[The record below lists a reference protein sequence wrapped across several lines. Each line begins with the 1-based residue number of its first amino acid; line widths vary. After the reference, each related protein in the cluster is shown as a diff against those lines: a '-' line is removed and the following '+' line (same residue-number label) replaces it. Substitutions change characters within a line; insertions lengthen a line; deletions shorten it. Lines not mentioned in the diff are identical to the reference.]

1 MIFNKL
7 KNIFNGA
14 SGNSILFTFV
24 NLVTHGFS
32 LIMTKILSTN
42 LSLQQ
47 YGTYSQVMLLV
58 STVSSLTII
67 GMVDGLNYFFFHE
80 KDENE
85 RNRYISTIFF
95 LLYLIGTITFIIM
108 LSFSIPISHAFKNP
122 DLKSLIFFAALLPIL
137 QNSISLLQIM
147 FIALGGAK
155 TIAFKNLLISI
166 LKLLVVLL
174 ICFQFNN
181 IIVLLI
187 FLILSEFIQ
196 NVYFI
201 VILRKKNCKI
211 NIFKFDKTL
220 IKRILFYCIP
230 LGISTIMKSLNR
242 DADKYVISFFTDTET
257 LAIYTNASKMLPFDV
272 IMSSFITI
280 LVPYLMQKFKSQ
292 MYKDCLNLYKSFLEI
307 AYITTTIL
315 AIGAICVAPELM
327 KFLYGEKYLST
338 NFGIYVFITYILVD
352 VFNFLNIV
360 TILNAAG
367 KAKTIMLIT
376 IGSFGLNLILN
387 IILFLLLGE
396 IGPALATLI
405 VTLFQGTTIQIISA
419 KALKTNFIKLFNIK
433 YLIIFIVQTSIM
445 FVIIYA
451 FKKFILS
458 FNLNYLIVLFL
469 TYFLFII
476 SLCLINI
483 KRIKQDL
490 MIINEYKI
498 E

>member
-1 MIFNKL
+1 
-7 KNIFNGA
+7 
-14 SGNSILFTFV
+14 
-24 NLVTHGFS
+24 
-32 LIMTKILSTN
+32 
-42 LSLQQ
+42 
-47 YGTYSQVMLLV
+47 
-58 STVSSLTII
+58 
-67 GMVDGLNYFFFHE
+67 
-80 KDENE
+80 
-85 RNRYISTIFF
+85 
-95 LLYLIGTITFIIM
+95 
-108 LSFSIPISHAFKNP
+108 
-122 DLKSLIFFAALLPIL
+122 
-137 QNSISLLQIM
+137 
-147 FIALGGAK
+147 
-155 TIAFKNLLISI
+155 
-166 LKLLVVLL
+166 
-174 ICFQFNN
+174 
-181 IIVLLI
+181 
-187 FLILSEFIQ
+187 
-196 NVYFI
+196 
-201 VILRKKNCKI
+201 
-211 NIFKFDKTL
+211 
-220 IKRILFYCIP
+220 
-230 LGISTIMKSLNR
+230 MKSLNR

>member
-187 FLILSEFIQ
+187 FLILSEFIF
-196 NVYFI
+196 YGKKI
-201 VILRKKNCKI
+201 VK
-211 NIFKFDKTL
+211 
-220 IKRILFYCIP
+220 
-230 LGISTIMKSLNR
+230 
-242 DADKYVISFFTDTET
+242 
-257 LAIYTNASKMLPFDV
+257 
-272 IMSSFITI
+272 
-280 LVPYLMQKFKSQ
+280 
-292 MYKDCLNLYKSFLEI
+292 
-307 AYITTTIL
+307 
-315 AIGAICVAPELM
+315 
-327 KFLYGEKYLST
+327 
-338 NFGIYVFITYILVD
+338 
-352 VFNFLNIV
+352 
-360 TILNAAG
+360 
-367 KAKTIMLIT
+367 
-376 IGSFGLNLILN
+376 
-387 IILFLLLGE
+387 
-396 IGPALATLI
+396 
-405 VTLFQGTTIQIISA
+405 
-419 KALKTNFIKLFNIK
+419 
-433 YLIIFIVQTSIM
+433 
-445 FVIIYA
+445 
-451 FKKFILS
+451 
-458 FNLNYLIVLFL
+458 
-469 TYFLFII
+469 
-476 SLCLINI
+476 
-483 KRIKQDL
+483 
-490 MIINEYKI
+490 
-498 E
+498 